1 MTMILDN
8 NQKLGLFCLT
18 LFSVFFIILMQVH
31 LMPAV
36 IAGLLTYTLTQKLDD
51 FLSRKMMRFSHRSK
65 LVSVLV
71 LTTLIIGIFIGGF
84 WYLFAWFVDMA
95 KHPTETLTNMKL
107 VVNNVI
113 NSLPPSITHYL
124 PDDLDEVK
132 STIMVYL
139 KDHIFYLQ
147 SIIKK
152 VFHDL
157 IILIV
162 GMIIGLI
169 LGYKENQRNVD
180 DNKVAQR
187 PLTKA
192 LKASLNRL
200 VVVFQY
206 VAMSQVVIALF
217 NTIMTSILLFIILP
231 MFGIHLPFSKS
242 LVLATFVFGL
252 IPIIGNLVVNAL
264 IFVVAFTVSFT
275 VAMVII
281 VYLILI
287 HKMEYVLNAKIVGTK
302 IHAGICELLIAML
315 FLETLFGVIGLIFA
329 PIFYA
334 FIKLSLKELEII

>member
-1 MTMILDN
+1 MLLNN
-8 NQKLGLFCLT
+8 NQKLGLFCLA
-18 LFSVFFIILMQVH
+18 LFSFFFIILMQVH

-51 FLSRKMMRFSHRSK
+51 FLSQKMMRFSHRSK

-95 KHPTETLTNMKL
+95 KHPNETLTNIKL

-113 NSLPPSITHYL
+113 NGLPPSITHYL
-124 PDDLDEVK
+124 PDDLDEIK
-132 STIMVYL
+132 STIMIYL
-139 KDHIFYLQ
+139 KDHLFYLQ
-147 SIIKK
+147 SIVKK

-157 IILIV
+157 VILIV
-162 GMIIGLI
+162 GIVIGLI
-169 LGYKENQRNVD
+169 LGYKENKRNIHH
-180 DNKVAQR
+180 NQTMQTS
-187 PLTKA
+187 LTKS

-206 VAMSQVVIALF
+206 VAISQVVIALF
-217 NTIMTSILLFIILP
+217 NTVMTTILLFIILP
-231 MFGIHLPFSKS
+231 AFGIHLPFSKS
-242 LVLATFVFGL
+242 LVLATFVLGL
-252 IPIIGNLVVNAL
+252 IPIIGNLIVNAL
-264 IFVVAFTVSFT
+264 IFFVAFTVSLT
-275 VAMVII
+275 VAMVVI
-281 VYLILI
+281 VYLVLI
-287 HKMEYVLNAKIVGTK
+287 HKTEYVLNAKIVGTK

-334 FIKLSLKELEII
+334 FIKLSLKELRII

>member
-1 MTMILDN
+1 MLLNN
-8 NQKLGLFCLT
+8 NQKLGLFCLA
-18 LFSVFFIILMQVH
+18 LFSVSFIILMQVH

-36 IAGLLTYTLTQKLDD
+36 IAALLTYTLTQKLDD
-51 FLSRKMMRFSHRSK
+51 FLSRKMVRFSHQSK
-65 LVSVLV
+65 LISVLV
-71 LTTLIIGIFIGGF
+71 LTTVIIGIFIGGF
-84 WYLFAWFVDMA
+84 WYLFAWFVDMV
-95 KHPTETLTNMKL
+95 KHPTETLTNIRL
-107 VVNNVI
+107 IVNNVI
-113 NSLPPSITHYL
+113 NSLPTNVTHYL
-124 PDDLDEVK
+124 PDNIDEIE

-139 KDHIFYLQ
+139 KEHVFYLQ

-152 VFHDL
+152 VFHDFV
-157 IILIV
+157 ILIV

-169 LGYKENQRNVD
+169 LGYKENQRNTVH
-180 DNKVAQR
+180 NPVTQR

-217 NTIMTSILLFIILP
+217 NAIMTAILLFIILP

-252 IPIIGNLVVNAL
+252 IPIIGNLIVNVL
-264 IFVVAFTVSFT
+264 IFFVAFTVSFT

-334 FIKLSLKELEII
+334 FIKLSLKELRIL